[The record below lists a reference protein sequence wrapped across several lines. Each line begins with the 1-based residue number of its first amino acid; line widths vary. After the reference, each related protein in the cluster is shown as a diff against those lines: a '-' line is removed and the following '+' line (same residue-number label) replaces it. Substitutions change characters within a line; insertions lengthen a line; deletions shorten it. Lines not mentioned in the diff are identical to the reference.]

1 MHIEVL
7 RGVSQGLKQEN
18 FIQTE
23 IQKILRE
30 EGITLKKDL
39 NHTVNKDGSPDR
51 STRHRNA
58 LPYHPVGFIVETT
71 IENIKSIN
79 NNRDSLS
86 GYGNKK
92 GYAPMPTN
100 EVKAKL
106 NECEVKECF
115 SFGGEI
121 ILGKIKA
128 ENINAVYID
137 RNENRCTRSDDGNR
151 TSKYNILPRL
161 IEAVAMQQEW
171 KHYTGK
177 TLNITDVET
186 EKILKSEDL
195 IEEIELGIKTLDQN
209 SSIGVKDF
217 DGILDMLTLL
227 PDLFIKIKNETQ
239 GFIHLKKDIKQFCL
253 HAYDDNQTPEELW
266 EKFVGGLDK
275 EVAKHETTLDL
286 AKSRGFIKTNNLLNI
301 ENLNAKKEGL
311 SSPNILTKEDMSPSA
326 KSNIESKR
334 GLK

>member
-1 MHIEVL
+1 MKIEVL
-7 RGVSQGLKQEN
+7 RGVAQGLKQEN

-39 NHTVNKDGSPDR
+39 NRTVNKDGSPDR

-58 LPYHPVGFIVETT
+58 LPYHPVGFIVETI

-92 GYAPMPTN
+92 GYTPMPTN
-100 EVKAKL
+100 EVKVKL
-106 NECEVKECF
+106 NECEERERF

-137 RNENRCTRSDDGNR
+137 RNENRCTRSDDGNKI
-151 TSKYNILPRL
+151 SKYNILPRL

-171 KHYTGK
+171 KNYTGK
-177 TLNITDVET
+177 TLNITDIET

-227 PDLFIKIKNETQ
+227 PVLFIKIKNETQ
-239 GFIHLKKDIKQFCL
+239 GFVHLKQPIKEYCL
-253 HAYDDNQTPEELW
+253 RDYFFECKTPEELW
-266 EKFVGGLDK
+266 EQFVGGLDK
-275 EVAKHETTLDL
+275 EAAKHEKTLDL
-286 AKSRGFIKTNNLLNI
+286 GKARGFIKTNNLND
-301 ENLNAKKEGL
+301 NEGRL
-311 SSPNILTKEDMSPSA
+311 SSSNTLNKAPYCHIEEGSKN
-326 KSNIESKR
+326 NIESKGSAQTR
-334 GLK
+334 